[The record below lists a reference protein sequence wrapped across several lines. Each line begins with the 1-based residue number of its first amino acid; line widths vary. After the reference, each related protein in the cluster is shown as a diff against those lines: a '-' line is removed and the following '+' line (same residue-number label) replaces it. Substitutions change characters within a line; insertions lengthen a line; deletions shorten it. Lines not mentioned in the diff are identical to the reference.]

1 MNITISEHAKKRMA
15 ERGISEEEIQKA
27 FNDGEWE
34 RLAFSEIDDS
44 VVLMD
49 KKIKGKIWRF
59 VLNIDSETL
68 ITCYPRR

>member
-15 ERGISEEEIQKA
+15 ERGISESEIQKA

-34 RLAFSEIDDS
+34 RLAISEIDNS

-49 KKIKGKIWRF
+49 KKINGKTWRF
-59 VLNIDSETL
+59 LLNIDSETL